1 MNIFKKKAPIIR
13 TFNYK
18 TLTQKY
24 SNPTR
29 MGLPLRHTRNTYTEK
44 ILPRIHYKKQTTTR
58 NLNISKKKTEAF

>member
-1 MNIFKKKAPIIR
+1 MNIFKKKAPVIH

-18 TLTQKY
+18 TLRQKY

-29 MGLPLRHTRNTYTEK
+29 MSLPLRHMKQHIWK
-44 ILPRIHYKKQTTTR
+44 ILPRIHYKKQTITR